1 MGGLR
6 GFVGA
11 VTVGVLAVVGGGCSI
26 MPTSDRRSAKFIAA
40 GTRTIRNVCLGVD
53 CVALKV
59 IRDQVQMFDDAANS
73 QLDGRLV
80 EGLPA

>member
-1 MGGLR
+1 MR
-6 GFVGA
+6 AIPAPAAA
-11 VTVGVLAVVGGGCSI
+11 VLPRHPPPV
-26 MPTSDRRSAKFIAA
+26 RA
-40 GTRTIRNVCLGVD
+40 GDAGVD

-59 IRDQVQMFDDAANS
+59 IRYQVQMFDDAANS